1 MKLIT
6 VTAEINKAIE
16 SIAKRGQKL
25 DNDIQLV
32 GVSVLEHIALH
43 GDTTLLD
50 KLVSAMPKGARKG
63 AFCEW
68 AVHHGQVRMLDRND
82 QADALAIEQGRLFKK
97 DKSKE
102 WNVEDA
108 FTSKW
113 WDFKPEADLLTTFD
127 AAKMVNA
134 LLKKYSKAVKD
145 GAQITGQADALS
157 ALRAFTQT
165 LETEAE
171 TL

>member
-6 VTAEINKAIE
+6 TTADINKAIE

-25 DNDIQLV
+25 DNDIQLT

-68 AVHHGQVRMLDRND
+68 AVHHGCVRMLDRND

-108 FTSKW
+108 FASKW
-113 WDFKPEADLLTTFD
+113 WEFKPEADLLTTFD
-127 AAKMVNA
+127 AGKMVQA
-134 LLKKYSKAVKD
+134 LLKRYGKAVKD
-145 GAQITGQADALS
+145 GAEITGKGEALA
-157 ALRAFTQT
+157 ALRALTQT
-165 LETEAE
+165 LEIESQV
-171 TL
+171 L